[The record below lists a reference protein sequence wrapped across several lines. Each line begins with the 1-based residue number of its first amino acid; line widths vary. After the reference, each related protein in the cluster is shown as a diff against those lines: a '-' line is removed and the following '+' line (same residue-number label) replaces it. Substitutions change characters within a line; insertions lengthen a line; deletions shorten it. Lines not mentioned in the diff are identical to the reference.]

1 MSETNLSDQPLEVVD
16 MKGSIKNKERGDR
29 YSFYVVESVI
39 RACDELYQYCL
50 LNMDST
56 LCHEMVIFLQSI
68 AYDFVALNEWFKLK
82 TVCKDL
88 PPPVRTSVSPT
99 RVSRHLRKMS
109 RTRSFRRAKSEPG
122 LNKSHFSF
130 KEEKNRSAPKSAGVN
145 VSAPDFVPA
154 YSSEH
159 DFQASWDYGLSESE
173 RNSISNST
181 IQSHIDPKAGIHNQF
196 YSQSSAG
203 YNEEER
209 HLNASLV
216 NLSYTQ
222 NVLPPNFWQYSTQ
235 INLNPFQHPTLQ
247 VPHHYIP
254 HVPHIHLPY
263 SLYTNSLG
271 TGNMYPIGP
280 LGNVVAEQMQCSI
293 NSGINHS
300 FVYST
305 SETCLQPLDIAK
317 NETEDRPPSAFS
329 DDSDI
334 VIICNKNDIP
344 NSDKNEKNED
354 LNCEK
359 DTSNRQEVKDVS
371 LPLLTSDLK
380 EKLYV
385 VNEGLGVEDNRKT
398 PEEISN
404 EKLENITSSTEPLPP
419 DKNVSETS
427 MVVEPQI
434 PEQIIVSQS
443 NVILGLG
450 EDECLIHFPELKP
463 IYSHSKQKIRNKTA
477 VKINNIKPSYEIT
490 CSGNGSKLMSDKS
503 KYKSNCENSNEE
515 KGTFSK
521 LFKSSSTIEKQPVR
535 PFLNTNKRKLKNTN
549 YQLPSFPLKQN
560 NTRTVKEFVEKTN
573 GPISS
578 CIDDENNDS
587 GGWETVKGRSKW
599 RDQTEFKQSRA
610 GARNNGRLYQDNK
623 HLQCIN
629 MTASNELGTT
639 AGCDLESIIKQSGL
653 DEELVVSK
661 SIDDKTFKTKQR
673 NTQVCNII
681 EKNLDSEKCA
691 KKGRRNSSN
700 YAQKVSDIVENKQ
713 TENLSCGDK
722 TEKIDPN
729 EMYSAYMQY
738 INNVDEENQDSQT
751 KNDKS
756 ILHPDAGEEIPQSV
770 ASLEEMTDFVNRDPI
785 RALEFKRKLADEIKH
800 QEDVK
805 RRNEV
810 KQQQAQKKRLQLLQ
824 CKTAKVR
831 EFVQKVEEV
840 KAAQHQLALQRKSR
854 IDLKLKK
861 AEENRN
867 MHLNIIKRKAHD
879 EEEKLKEIAF
889 INELEAQN
897 RRHDSLALRQE
908 HEERLQCLVEER
920 QRRLEEKAAK
930 EAAVEE
936 RRRVLEA
943 ERQEKLEK
951 LKEKRR
957 RKQEIIDRKQQE
969 REQERLEIAREK
981 AREREE
987 RLQARQSAQL
997 ATVEELQKR
1006 IQQKQEQSAR
1016 RHGECIELIRQ
1027 KAVEIGLHRNTL
1039 ENVPNCI
1046 NVYKPDEQLKCEISL
1061 KGPDHQKI
1069 NKLNQKK
1076 RFKKIKSRMVV
1087 KGTMFIE
1094 SLDSLEKDFSGKDLQ
1109 LEKLLEKLKVF
1120 PPHDIYLWQDEECS
1134 SIDHY
1139 LTEMLTML
1147 RTNPTL
1153 RNSFKQLKGY
1163 ILMNSI
1169 IHTFN
1174 HCAHDRL
1181 SSCSLKCIIK
1191 IVNLCQVTCTDN
1203 LENCQYMVLSNTVV
1217 TLLESLKLSIK
1228 ILSSSSKS
1236 WEILAEALLM
1246 LSSNSLEGINQMK
1259 DDQIRHVPDFSL
1271 RMKDLISY
1279 IMFSGVMNTVVNIFR
1294 ASEIDE
1300 KFTHTSLI
1308 IPCIS
1313 FFRTLL
1319 STKFKTEEFMN
1330 MLKTTDLFG
1339 TVPFLYE
1346 GLMQHLTKDGS
1357 LPDYSLPIINIFLK
1371 LADLD
1376 LKAFQDILGS
1386 EGIALQWRGIASGLM
1401 MLCVRK
1407 KYFGELLHSVIKTVG
1422 YFAINNKKNQTLIQS
1437 GKHPTVLQQLVKLPF
1452 QYFCDSRHM
1461 ELLFPTLIACS
1472 YQNATNRAIVES
1484 ELNYSV
1490 LEKFIASE
1498 VGKKNKLMM
1507 FLLENQSSSIEVSQ

>member
-1 MSETNLSDQPLEVVD
+1 MTETTLSDQPSEVVD
-16 MKGSIKNKERGDR
+16 MKSSVKNKERGDR
-29 YSFYVVESVI
+29 YSFYIVESVI

-50 LNMDST
+50 INMDST

-68 AYDFVALNEWFKLK
+68 AYDFVALNEWIKLK
-82 TVCKDL
+82 AVCKDL

-122 LNKSHFSF
+122 LNKAHFSF
-130 KEEKNRSAPKSAGVN
+130 KEEKNRNAPKSAGVN

-154 YSSEH
+154 FSSEH
-159 DFQASWDYGLSESE
+159 NVETSWNYGLSESE
-173 RNSISNST
+173 RNSFNNPT
-181 IQSHIDPKAGIHNQF
+181 IQSHIDPKTGIHNQF
-196 YSQSSAG
+196 YSHSSVG
-203 YNEEER
+203 YSEEER

-263 SLYTNSLG
+263 SMYTNTLG
-271 TGNMYPIGP
+271 AGNMYPVGP
-280 LGNVVAEQMQCSI
+280 LGNVAEQMQCSI

-305 SETCLQPLDIAK
+305 SETCLQPLDIVK
-317 NETEDRPPSAFS
+317 NDSEDRPQSSFS
-329 DDSDI
+329 DNSDI
-334 VIICNKNDIP
+334 VIICNKSEVS
-344 NSDKNEKNED
+344 NSDKNEKDKD
-354 LNCEK
+354 LNCEQ
-359 DTSNRQEVKDVS
+359 DTSKIKDVKDDS
-371 LPLLTSDLK
+371 LPLITSDLK
-380 EKLYV
+380 ENLYV
-385 VNEGLGVEDNRKT
+385 MNEVMDVREHQKT

-404 EKLENITSSTEPLPP
+404 EKLENIISTTEPLPP
-419 DKNVSETS
+419 DKIVNETS
-427 MVVEPQI
+427 IIVEPQM
-434 PEQIIVSQS
+434 PEQIISSQ
-443 NVILGLG
+443 NKIILGLG
-450 EDECLIHFPELKP
+450 EDECLIHFPELKSN
-463 IYSHSKQKIRNKTA
+463 YSHSKQKIRNKTT
-477 VKINNIKPSYEIT
+477 VKINNIKPSYELT
-490 CSGNGSKLMSDKS
+490 CSGNTPTLLNN
-503 KYKSNCENSNEE
+503 KSNNKSHSENSNEE
-515 KGTFSK
+515 RGTFSK
-521 LFKSSSTIEKQPVR
+521 LFKTSSTIEKQAVR
-535 PFLNTNKRKLKNTN
+535 PFVNSNKKKVKNTN
-549 YQLPSFPLKQN
+549 SQLPSFSLKQG
-560 NTRTVKEFVEKTN
+560 NTKAAKELVEKTN
-573 GPISS
+573 TTISS
-578 CIDDENNDS
+578 YVDDENNDS
-587 GGWETVKGRSKW
+587 DGWETVKIRSKW
-599 RDQTEFKQSRA
+599 RDQTEFKQSRTSV
-610 GARNNGRLYQDNK
+610 RNKN
-623 HLQCIN
+623 LQCIN
-629 MTASNELGTT
+629 TIASYEFG
-639 AGCDLESIIKQSGL
+639 AMIACDPENIIKPSAT
-653 DEELVVSK
+653 DEDSSLSK
-661 SIDDKTFKTKQR
+661 SINDKTFKIKQK
-673 NTQVCNII
+673 NIQGGNII
-681 EKNLDSEKCA
+681 EKSLDSEKCA

-700 YAQKVSDIVENKQ
+700 YAQKINGNAENKQ
-713 TENLSCGDK
+713 TEHISSRDK

-810 KQQQAQKKRLQLLQ
+810 KQQQAQKKRLQFLQ

-920 QRRLEEKAAK
+920 QRRLEEKAAR

-951 LKEKRR
+951 MKEKRK

-987 RLQARQSAQL
+987 RLLARQSAQL

-1006 IQQKQEQSAR
+1006 IQQKQEESAR
-1016 RHGECIELIRQ
+1016 RHVECIELIRQ
-1027 KAVEIGLHRNTL
+1027 KAVEIGLHRNTF
-1039 ENVPNCI
+1039 ENVANCI

-1061 KGPDHQKI
+1061 KDPDYQKI

-1076 RFKKIKSRMVV
+1076 RFKKIKSRMAV
-1087 KGTMFIE
+1087 KGNMFIDSME
-1094 SLDSLEKDFSGKDLQ
+1094 SSENGFSGKDLQ
-1109 LEKLLEKLKVF
+1109 LEKLLEKLRAF
-1120 PPHDIYLWQDEECS
+1120 SPHEIYLWQDEECS
-1134 SIDHY
+1134 SIDY
-1139 LTEMLTML
+1139 NLNEMLVML

-1163 ILMNSI
+1163 MLMNSI
-1169 IHTFN
+1169 IHSFN

-1181 SSCSLKCIIK
+1181 SICSLKCIIK
-1191 IVNLCQVTCTDN
+1191 IVNLCQVTCIDN
-1203 LENCQYMVLSNTVV
+1203 LENCQYIVLSNIVV

-1246 LSSNSLEGINQMK
+1246 ICSNTLEGINLMK
-1259 DDQIRHVPDFSL
+1259 DDQIRHIPDFSL

-1279 IMFSGVMNTVVNIFR
+1279 IMFSGIMNAVVNIFR

-1313 FFRTLL
+1313 FFSSLL
-1319 STKFKTEEFMN
+1319 STKFKTEEFMS

-1371 LADLD
+1371 FADLD

-1490 LEKFIASE
+1490 LETFISSDI
-1498 VGKKNKLMM
+1498 GRKSKLMLI
-1507 FLLENQSSSIEVSQ
+1507 LLENQNGSVEVS